1 MSEMMHPAFWLAALQ
16 IMGIN
21 ILLSGDNAVVIALA
35 VRALPP
41 KERFWGMV
49 LGAGCAA
56 VLLILFTGVVATLMQ
71 LPYLKLAGGLALFWV
86 AIKLVSPQPHD
97 AEDTPEAVE
106 DLWRAVRVVVVAN
119 IVMSLDNVIAVAAA
133 AKGNYFLL
141 GLGLAVSI
149 PVVIAG
155 SALFLAIIER
165 FPIVVWGGGALL
177 GWIAGGLL
185 PEDPIIAEH
194 FSEATADTLEIVCGI
209 AGAIIVVL
217 VGLYLVKSRRMRKEP
232 AEAATPVR
240 DNEMNR
246 AVRSVG
252 SAVRIGATACPH
264 DCPSTCALE
273 VELLDERTIGRI
285 HGAKDNDYT
294 AGVICAKVARYAERE
309 HHARR
314 LLHPLRRTGAKGS
327 GQYERISWDDALD
340 LVAEKFLQTE
350 QRYGAESVWPYYYAG
365 TMGLVMRDG
374 INRLRHVKK
383 YSGFHSTICVNPAYA
398 GFAAGV
404 GRIAGVDPREM
415 AKSD

>member
-1 MSEMMHPAFWLAALQ
+1 VDALVSEMMRPAFWLAALQ

-49 LGAGCAA
+49 LGAGAAA
-56 VLLILFTGVVATLMQ
+56 VLLIVFTGIVATLMK

-86 AIKLVSPQPHD
+86 AIKLVSPQAHD

-133 AKGNYFLL
+133 AKGNYVLL

-165 FPIVVWGGGALL
+165 FPVVVWGGGALL

-194 FSEATADTLEIVCGI
+194 FSEATADTLEIV
-209 AGAIIVVL
+209 
-217 VGLYLVKSRRMRKEP
+217 
-232 AEAATPVR
+232 
-240 DNEMNR
+240 
-246 AVRSVG
+246 
-252 SAVRIGATACPH
+252 
-264 DCPSTCALE
+264 
-273 VELLDERTIGRI
+273 
-285 HGAKDNDYT
+285 
-294 AGVICAKVARYAERE
+294 
-309 HHARR
+309 
-314 LLHPLRRTGAKGS
+314 
-327 GQYERISWDDALD
+327 
-340 LVAEKFLQTE
+340 
-350 QRYGAESVWPYYYAG
+350 
-365 TMGLVMRDG
+365 
-374 INRLRHVKK
+374 
-383 YSGFHSTICVNPAYA
+383 
-398 GFAAGV
+398 
-404 GRIAGVDPREM
+404 
-415 AKSD
+415 

>member
-1 MSEMMHPAFWLAALQ
+1 MGGEDRWWNQGDGTVDALMSEVMRPAFWLAAVQ

-49 LGAGCAA
+49 LGAGAAA
-56 VLLILFTGVVATLMQ
+56 VLLILFTGIVATLMQ

-86 AIKLVSPQPHD
+86 AVKLVTPQAHD

-165 FPIVVWGGGALL
+165 FPVVVWGGGALL

-185 PEDPIIAEH
+185 PEDPVVAQY
-194 FSEATADTLEIVCGI
+194 FSEATAEMLDIVCGI
-209 AGAIIVVL
+209 AGAIFVVL
-217 VGLYLVKSRRMRKEP
+217 MGLYLVKSRRLREEP
-232 AEAATPVR
+232 V
-240 DNEMNR
+240 
-246 AVRSVG
+246 
-252 SAVRIGATACPH
+252 
-264 DCPSTCALE
+264 
-273 VELLDERTIGRI
+273 
-285 HGAKDNDYT
+285 
-294 AGVICAKVARYAERE
+294 
-309 HHARR
+309 
-314 LLHPLRRTGAKGS
+314 
-327 GQYERISWDDALD
+327 
-340 LVAEKFLQTE
+340 
-350 QRYGAESVWPYYYAG
+350 
-365 TMGLVMRDG
+365 
-374 INRLRHVKK
+374 
-383 YSGFHSTICVNPAYA
+383 
-398 GFAAGV
+398 
-404 GRIAGVDPREM
+404 
-415 AKSD
+415 

>member
-1 MSEMMHPAFWLAALQ
+1 VDAFVSEMMRPTFWLAALQ

-49 LGAGCAA
+49 LGAGAAA
-56 VLLILFTGVVATLMQ
+56 VLLILFTGIVATLMK

-86 AIKLVSPQPHD
+86 AIKLVSPQAHD

-133 AKGNYFLL
+133 AKGNYVLL
-141 GLGLAVSI
+141 GLGLAISI

-165 FPIVVWGGGALL
+165 FPVVVWGGGALL

-194 FSEATADTLEIVCGI
+194 FSEATVDTLEVICGI

-217 VGLYLVKSRRMRKEP
+217 VGLYLTKSRRMRE
-232 AEAATPVR
+232 EAA
-240 DNEMNR
+240 
-246 AVRSVG
+246 
-252 SAVRIGATACPH
+252 
-264 DCPSTCALE
+264 
-273 VELLDERTIGRI
+273 
-285 HGAKDNDYT
+285 
-294 AGVICAKVARYAERE
+294 
-309 HHARR
+309 
-314 LLHPLRRTGAKGS
+314 
-327 GQYERISWDDALD
+327 
-340 LVAEKFLQTE
+340 
-350 QRYGAESVWPYYYAG
+350 
-365 TMGLVMRDG
+365 
-374 INRLRHVKK
+374 
-383 YSGFHSTICVNPAYA
+383 
-398 GFAAGV
+398 
-404 GRIAGVDPREM
+404 
-415 AKSD
+415 

>member
-1 MSEMMHPAFWLAALQ
+1 VGALASEMMHPAFWLAAVQ

-49 LGAGCAA
+49 LGAGAAA
-56 VLLILFTGVVATLMQ
+56 VLLILFTGIVATLMQ

-133 AKGNYFLL
+133 AKGNYVLL

-194 FSEATADTLEIVCGI
+194 FSEATAEMLDVVCGI
-209 AGAIIVVL
+209 AGAIFVVL
-217 VGLYLVKSRRMRKEP
+217 VGLYLVRSRRMRE
-232 AEAATPVR
+232 EAA
-240 DNEMNR
+240 
-246 AVRSVG
+246 
-252 SAVRIGATACPH
+252 
-264 DCPSTCALE
+264 
-273 VELLDERTIGRI
+273 
-285 HGAKDNDYT
+285 
-294 AGVICAKVARYAERE
+294 
-309 HHARR
+309 
-314 LLHPLRRTGAKGS
+314 
-327 GQYERISWDDALD
+327 
-340 LVAEKFLQTE
+340 
-350 QRYGAESVWPYYYAG
+350 
-365 TMGLVMRDG
+365 
-374 INRLRHVKK
+374 
-383 YSGFHSTICVNPAYA
+383 
-398 GFAAGV
+398 
-404 GRIAGVDPREM
+404 
-415 AKSD
+415 

>member
-1 MSEMMHPAFWLAALQ
+1 MDALVSEMMRPAFWLAALQ

-49 LGAGCAA
+49 LGAGAAA
-56 VLLILFTGVVATLMQ
+56 VLLIVFTGIVATLMK

-86 AIKLVSPQPHD
+86 AIKLVSPQAHD
-97 AEDTPEAVE
+97 SEDTPEAVE

-133 AKGNYFLL
+133 AKGNYVLL

-185 PEDPIIAEH
+185 PEDPVIAEH
-194 FSEATADTLEIVCGI
+194 FSEATAETLEVVCGI

-217 VGLYLVKSRRMRKEP
+217 VGLYLVKSRRVQE
-232 AEAATPVR
+232 EAA
-240 DNEMNR
+240 
-246 AVRSVG
+246 
-252 SAVRIGATACPH
+252 
-264 DCPSTCALE
+264 
-273 VELLDERTIGRI
+273 
-285 HGAKDNDYT
+285 
-294 AGVICAKVARYAERE
+294 
-309 HHARR
+309 
-314 LLHPLRRTGAKGS
+314 
-327 GQYERISWDDALD
+327 
-340 LVAEKFLQTE
+340 
-350 QRYGAESVWPYYYAG
+350 
-365 TMGLVMRDG
+365 
-374 INRLRHVKK
+374 
-383 YSGFHSTICVNPAYA
+383 
-398 GFAAGV
+398 
-404 GRIAGVDPREM
+404 
-415 AKSD
+415 

>member
-1 MSEMMHPAFWLAALQ
+1 MDALISEMMRPAFWLAALQ

-49 LGAGCAA
+49 LGAGAAA
-56 VLLILFTGVVATLMQ
+56 VLLIVFTGIVATLMK

-86 AIKLVSPQPHD
+86 AIKLVSPQAHD

-133 AKGNYFLL
+133 AKGNYVLL

-194 FSEATADTLEIVCGI
+194 FSEATAETLDVVCGV

-217 VGLYLVKSRRMRKEP
+217 VGLYLVKSRR
-232 AEAATPVR
+232 VR
-240 DNEMNR
+240 EE
-246 AVRSVG
+246 
-252 SAVRIGATACPH
+252 TA
-264 DCPSTCALE
+264 
-273 VELLDERTIGRI
+273 
-285 HGAKDNDYT
+285 
-294 AGVICAKVARYAERE
+294 
-309 HHARR
+309 
-314 LLHPLRRTGAKGS
+314 
-327 GQYERISWDDALD
+327 
-340 LVAEKFLQTE
+340 
-350 QRYGAESVWPYYYAG
+350 
-365 TMGLVMRDG
+365 
-374 INRLRHVKK
+374 
-383 YSGFHSTICVNPAYA
+383 
-398 GFAAGV
+398 
-404 GRIAGVDPREM
+404 
-415 AKSD
+415 